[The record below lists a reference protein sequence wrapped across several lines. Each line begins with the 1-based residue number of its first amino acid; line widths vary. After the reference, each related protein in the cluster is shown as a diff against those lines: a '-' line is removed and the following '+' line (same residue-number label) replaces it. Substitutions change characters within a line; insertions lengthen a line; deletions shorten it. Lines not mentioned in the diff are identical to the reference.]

1 MNSNRSEIFIV
12 TAFPDLL
19 KGYLSTSVLGRGIES
34 GKLKVAAVDVRDF
47 APGSYRQIDDYSFG
61 GGGMVL
67 MAEPLEKALDAI
79 APKKE
84 RYVLYSSPQGVPL
97 HQELIE
103 DLYGISKMKRLV
115 VMCGHYEGVDERF
128 VERNVDLEVSLG
140 DFVLTGG
147 ELPALAI
154 VDAVSRLVKGV
165 VGRERAVRE
174 DSFYSGMLD
183 HPHYTRPAN

>member
-19 KGYLSTSVLGRGIES
+19 KGYLSTSVLGRGIEA

-84 RYVLYSSPQGVPL
+84 RYVLYPSPQGVYS
-97 HQELIE
+97 
-103 DLYGISKMKRLV
+103 DRKSV
-115 VMCGHYEGVDERF
+115 V
-128 VERNVDLEVSLG
+128 
-140 DFVLTGG
+140 
-147 ELPALAI
+147 
-154 VDAVSRLVKGV
+154 
-165 VGRERAVRE
+165 
-174 DSFYSGMLD
+174 
-183 HPHYTRPAN
+183 